1 MAEDLI
7 KIDLSIIGAG
17 DKKLAKELLELNVYA
32 RSNGLVITEETA
44 REVTEARRNALKN
57 NGRVELKSDVTVRL
71 VRAFS
76 NSPFI
81 AQEDFSYVIAEI
93 IDLFYHI
100 KNETDNSIS
109 DDDLISEMLT
119 VFNETCG
126 GDIENMQSKGL
137 EKILRRINWHDME
150 IWDDYED
157 INLEGKI
164 GYEEKW
170 RE

>member
-1 MAEDLI
+1 MAGDLI
-7 KIDLSIIGAG
+7 KIDLSIIGSG
-17 DKKLAKELLELNVYA
+17 DNKLAKELLELNVYA
-32 RSNGLVITEETA
+32 RSNGLSITEETA
-44 REVTEARRNALKN
+44 REIAESRRNALKN
-57 NGRVELKSDVTVRL
+57 NGRVELKSDVIIRL
-71 VRAFS
+71 TRAFLE
-76 NSPFI
+76 SPFI
-81 AQEDFSYVIAEI
+81 AQEDFTYVISEI

-100 KNETDNSIS
+100 KNETNNSIS

-119 VFNETCG
+119 VFNESCG

-137 EKILRRINWHDME
+137 EKILRRINLHDTE